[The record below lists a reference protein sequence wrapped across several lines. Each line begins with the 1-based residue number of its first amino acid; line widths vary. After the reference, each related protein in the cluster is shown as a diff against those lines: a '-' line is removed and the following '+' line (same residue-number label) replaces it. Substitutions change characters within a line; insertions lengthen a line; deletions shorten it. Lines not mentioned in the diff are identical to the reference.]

1 MMELTHTLAQNIVRN
16 HHVPILGA
24 YNGRT
29 WPTTESS
36 VLVGQSP
43 HRLVLGQL
51 VINTV
56 RSTFR
61 CGDGQVGEWEEIA
74 AIQV

>member
-1 MMELTHTLAQNIVRN
+1 MMELTHTLAQNIARN
-16 HHVPILGA
+16 HHAPILGA
-24 YNGRT
+24 YNGQT

-36 VLVGQSP
+36 VLVGQST

-56 RSTFR
+56 RSAFR
-61 CGDGQVGEWEEIA
+61 CGDGQAKGYGKKL
-74 AIQV
+74 Q

>member
-1 MMELTHTLAQNIVRN
+1 MMELAHTLAQNIVRN
-16 HHVPILGA
+16 HHAPILGA

-43 HRLVLGQL
+43 HRLMLGQL
-51 VINTV
+51 VMGTV
-56 RSTFR
+56 RSAF
-61 CGDGQVGEWEEIA
+61 GSGEGNGKKLQRFTELD
-74 AIQV
+74 